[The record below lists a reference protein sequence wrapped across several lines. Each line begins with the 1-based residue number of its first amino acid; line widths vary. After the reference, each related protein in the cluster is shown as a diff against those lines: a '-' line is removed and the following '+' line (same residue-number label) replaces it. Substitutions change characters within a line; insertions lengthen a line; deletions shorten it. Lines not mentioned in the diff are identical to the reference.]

1 MENFYKFIP
10 VIFWLL
16 YKAYKANKLSS
27 KKTQQF
33 PKSSPKPNKRK
44 KTAPKLPSFDEILR
58 EMMDEKT
65 KETPKKEVFEE
76 VEMEYDELEF
86 EDQEVEYFNEQDSKS
101 ENEDQTDTETVLV
114 DLGEEISEIQSIQVD
129 EETKSSFDLKSAI
142 IAETILNRP
151 EY

>member
-1 MENFYKFIP
+1 
-10 VIFWLL
+10 
-16 YKAYKANKLSS
+16 
-27 KKTQQF
+27 
-33 PKSSPKPNKRK
+33 
-44 KTAPKLPSFDEILR
+44 
-58 EMMDEKT
+58 MDEKT

-76 VEMEYDELEF
+76 VEMEYDEPEF

-101 ENEDQTDTETVLV
+101 ENEDQTDTETVLE
-114 DLGEEISEIQSIQVD
+114 DLGEEISEIQGIQVD